1 MAPVTLP
8 PGFRFHPTDEE
19 LVAFYLKRKIHG
31 LKIELEII
39 PEVDLYKCEPWDL
52 PEKSFLP
59 SRDLEWY
66 FFSPRDRKYPN
77 GSRTNRATRAG
88 YWKATGKDRKVNSQ
102 MRAVGMKKT
111 LVYYRGRAP
120 HGART
125 DWVMHEYRLD
135 EKECVGVSGMQDA
148 YALCRVF
155 KKNGTG
161 PKPVGDQYGSALNP
175 SSSAWTA
182 NDLSSTLEVSEE
194 RGEDVES
201 RNYRGFAADSSS
213 SELIHGRPAQLYG
226 NCQRSYNAM
235 EGGWMQFLSDEV
247 VSPPTPTFGG
257 YRSDLHGHLES
268 KVKVTSLAS
277 AEDEYLTSTQKYDP
291 KVRSIKN
298 TVSILANLSTS
309 ILFSKFVQAEIAI
322 ECARLQHRFS
332 LPPLNVE
339 ELPPIDTTHMKFP
352 DIGIFQEHDI
362 DQNNNI
368 SCQNEA
374 NILQEILSMA
384 STSHEMTSLPSYSD
398 LWVGNYPNLDEIVP
412 PSDSQKF
419 MNDIIDG
426 KFETMTNLSTQGWTS
441 SFLED
446 VPIQEEQVRLV
457 EISKMEGTQDY
468 CIQARNDGL
477 FDCRDD
483 GNRVLDVEPEVT
495 VEEQETVGMESN
507 TSNVHQYEDNGEAS
521 QLHQFPHNDQDSSL
535 NEYSDRFVVEDRDG
549 IYEVFEDVKV
559 THALFISSR
568 HQAQTFFHKVE
579 PSSIVSVH
587 LDVAGPTDKITAKIE
602 TQAAS
607 APETR
612 TIVGKKGFSF
622 FNKFVG
628 CMRDKIRGS
637 FRKTN
642 GRMSSLMNM
651 LGVVLVSFVGYG
663 EASPKKDAA
672 KKTSKKIAGSLN
684 KKNSGGLFFDGH
696 FSFLTLVLALKAFCL
711 YHYLT
716 LIFSR

>member
-77 GSRTNRATRAG
+77 GSRTNRATQAG

-155 KKNGTG
+155 KKNGNG

-182 NDLSSTLEVSEE
+182 NDHSSTLEVSEE
-194 RGEDVES
+194 RGDDVES

-268 KVKVTSLAS
+268 K
-277 AEDEYLTSTQKYDP
+277 
-291 KVRSIKN
+291 
-298 TVSILANLSTS
+298 
-309 ILFSKFVQAEIAI
+309 AEIAI

-339 ELPPIDTTHMKFP
+339 ELPPIDITHMKFP

-362 DQNNNI
+362 DQTNNT

-419 MNDIIDG
+419 MNEIIDG

-457 EISKMEGTQDY
+457 EISKMEETQDC

-507 TSNVHQYEDNGEAS
+507 TSNVHQYEDNDIR
-521 QLHQFPHNDQDSSL
+521 P
-535 NEYSDRFVVEDRDG
+535 
-549 IYEVFEDVKV
+549 K
-559 THALFISSR
+559 LFSTKWR
-568 HQAQTFFHKVE
+568 HQA
-579 PSSIVSVH
+579 
-587 LDVAGPTDKITAKIE
+587 
-602 TQAAS
+602 
-607 APETR
+607 
-612 TIVGKKGFSF
+612 
-622 FNKFVG
+622 
-628 CMRDKIRGS
+628 
-637 FRKTN
+637 
-642 GRMSSLMNM
+642 
-651 LGVVLVSFVGYG
+651 
-663 EASPKKDAA
+663 
-672 KKTSKKIAGSLN
+672 
-684 KKNSGGLFFDGH
+684 
-696 FSFLTLVLALKAFCL
+696 
-711 YHYLT
+711 
-716 LIFSR
+716 